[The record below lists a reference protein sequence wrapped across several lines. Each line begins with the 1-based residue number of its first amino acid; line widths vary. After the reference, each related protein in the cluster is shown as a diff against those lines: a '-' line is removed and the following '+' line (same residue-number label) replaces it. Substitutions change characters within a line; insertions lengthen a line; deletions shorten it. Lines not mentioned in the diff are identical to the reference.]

1 MTGSP
6 SDARGIREVAT
17 HFDSIS
23 STYYGIVDVNPA
35 GLSYY
40 HRAELEASAGWV
52 GRHRPERILDA
63 GCGPGRHT
71 LLLAGRGGNVV
82 SLDLSL
88 NMLSELRRA
97 TESAS
102 KIRKPNLVHGDV
114 RRLPFASRSFDFI
127 VCAEVLQHLPSA
139 VEDGAALFSELS
151 RVLRPGG
158 GLMLEFPLIPHSG
171 FRLLPWSTVP
181 WKSIAKPELERIAHP
196 PLRFHHRFWL
206 SKIERMTRAVG
217 LSRENRIFVRVL
229 PSGFVH
235 RAPSLA
241 KADAILEKLPLAR
254 LFAFEVILFL
264 RKTPRGNRPRGPVQ
278 TQDSTG
284 PAHDG

>member
-1 MTGSP
+1 M
-6 SDARGIREVAT
+6 AA

-23 STYYGIVDVNPA
+23 SIYYDVVDVNPA

-40 HRAELEASAGWV
+40 HRRELEAAAKWV
-52 GRHRPERILDA
+52 DRHHPGRILDA

-71 LLLAGRGGNVV
+71 VVLGRRSGAVV

-88 NMLSELRRA
+88 NMLLEVRRTADLASE
-97 TESAS
+97 
-102 KIRKPNLVHGDV
+102 IRTPNLVQGDA
-114 RRLPFASRSFDFI
+114 RTLPFASETFDFI
-127 VCAEVLQHLPSA
+127 VCAEVLQHLPSFPM
-139 VEDGAALFSELS
+139 DGAALLSELS

-158 GLMLEFPLIPHSG
+158 GLMLEFPLIPHSA

-181 WKSIAKPELERIAHP
+181 WKSITKPGLDRMRP

-206 SKIERMTRAVG
+206 SKIERMARDVG

-235 RAPSLA
+235 RAPSLDR
-241 KADAILEKLPLAR
+241 ADSILEKLPLAR
-254 LFAFEVILFL
+254 MFAFEAILLL
-264 RKTPRGNRPRGPVQ
+264 RKNPRGNIPGRRG
-278 TQDSTG
+278 S
-284 PAHDG
+284 